1 MKLKPK
7 ITIADHFAD
16 LEDPRIERTKHHQ
29 LIDIIT
35 ISICAVI
42 CGADTWVDIE
52 SYGRAKYEW
61 LKKILE
67 LPNGIPS
74 HDTIARV
81 FSRLKPEQFQKCF
94 LSWIQSISCFNPG
107 EVIAIDGKT
116 LRHSYDRGGNKKA
129 IHMVSAWATS
139 QRLVLGQVKVDKKS
153 NEITA
158 IPALL
163 KVLELNGSIITI
175 DAMGCQRSIVKSIV
189 EQKGDYVI
197 TLKKNQPSLYARVE
211 ELFKKAIIQGFSG
224 FTHTAYS
231 TNKESNHGRSEIRHH
246 LMLSDIKELIDP
258 DNQWEK
264 FQSIGM
270 IESVRIVKGKTT
282 IETRYYISSLP
293 NDAQK
298 LGKSVRSH
306 WGIENSLHWVLDVG
320 FREDECRIRKD
331 NAPQNFAIL
340 RHISLN
346 LLNQEKTSKTGAKNK
361 RLRAGWDDD
370 YLTKI
375 LAVAVN

>member
-16 LEDPRIERTKHHQ
+16 LEDPRVERTRRHQ

-52 SYGRAKYEW
+52 SYGRSKYEW

-116 LRHSYDRGGNKKA
+116 LRHSYDRGGAKKA

-163 KVLELNGSIITI
+163 KVLELNGSIVTI

-189 EQKGDYVI
+189 EQGGDYVI
-197 TLKKNQPSLYARVE
+197 TLKNNQPSLYARVE
-211 ELFKKAIIQGFSG
+211 ELFKQAMRNKYYG

-231 TNKESNHGRSEIRHH
+231 TKKESNHGRLEIRHH
-246 LMLSDIKELIDP
+246 LMLSNIKELVDP
-258 DNQWEK
+258 ENKWENL
-264 FQSIGM
+264 QSIGM

-293 NDAQK
+293 NNAQRF
-298 LGKSVRSH
+298 GESVRSH

-320 FREDECRIRKD
+320 FREDDCRIRKD

-375 LAVAVN
+375 LATSVN